1 MMNNNRSFLIFL
13 FCCLTL
19 DIVHLLPT
27 FDTNQ
32 VQHNQSNADPILIE
46 VSWTTQDYDL
56 HTVPALQV
64 VANPLLARQ
73 FSPIYKEI
81 FANLKQLNAEY
92 TRYAAWFPY
101 PKLAVAE
108 LDPPSGIFQCGNV
121 GENFSINLS
130 CEQNG
135 GVISQVD
142 FASYG
147 TSTGT
152 CGQLQQG
159 ACHAANS
166 SDIVKKACVGKQSC
180 SVPSTFKLFGDP
192 CFGTVKRLL
201 IQIQCNPPQNNTYY
215 NFNYLDTMLQD
226 FLDATDG
233 HSRIISFSTQPNW
246 LFKLDT
252 PHIYPDNASL
262 TDWRYPVGT
271 ELVDDTMHAL
281 GDYYGRLVAW
291 YTRGGFID
299 EYGRKHTSNYD
310 YNWDY
315 TEIFNEVESEH
326 SMNVEF
332 YTRAYDAVIQGIRR
346 HTNNYDMKY
355 VGMALAYHNEF
366 DWYRYF
372 LNHSNHAP
380 DIPLDMISYHFYA
393 GAKSRTDPTAW
404 ESFFSQLDGFTFEV
418 EQIEEIR
425 KILSPETRT
434 TIDELGVI
442 LPNDNTPGAP
452 QFPMV
457 YWNAAAA
464 LYAYAWAR
472 ISRQGIDVVG
482 HSQLVGYPELPDLQ
496 LQPQFPSVA
505 LLNWTTGE
513 GTAKYWTTKLLI
525 ETVDIDN
532 DQAVVTETTDLQGQN
547 IFSQAF
553 IGKNSRRWVLI
564 INKRYANIDVFL
576 PGCTGGRM
584 QIINEASGFGP
595 PTEVTLEL
603 SKITLSPFA
612 VAVVHMPPDNRN

>member
-1 MMNNNRSFLIFL
+1 MNIVQYLLAIIL
-13 FCCLTL
+13 YYLACIIAPIQPL
-19 DIVHLLPT
+19 DETGNLQN
-27 FDTNQ
+27 DQ
-32 VQHNQSNADPILIE
+32 VNDDPILIQ
-46 VSWTTQDYDL
+46 VLWTTHDYDL
-56 HTVPALQV
+56 HTIPTLQV
-64 VANPLLARQ
+64 VTNPLVSRQ
-73 FSPIYKEI
+73 FSPVHKQI
-81 FANLKQLNAEY
+81 FTCLKQLNAEY
-92 TRYAAWFPY
+92 ARYAVWFPY

-108 LDPPSGIFQCGNV
+108 LDPPSGLFQCGNV
-121 GENFSINLS
+121 GEDFSINLS
-130 CEQNG
+130 CEQSG
-135 GVISQVD
+135 GVISKVD

-147 TSTGT
+147 TSSGA
-152 CGQLQQG
+152 CGEMQQG
-159 ACHAANS
+159 KCHAANS
-166 SDIVKKACVGKQSC
+166 SEIVQRVCIGQKTC
-180 SVPSTFKLFGDP
+180 SVPATSDLFGDP
-192 CFGTVKRLL
+192 CKRTAKRLL

-215 NFNYLDTMLQD
+215 NFTYLDTMLED

-246 LFKLDT
+246 LFKQDT

-262 TDWRYPVGT
+262 ADWGYPVGT
-271 ELVDDTMHAL
+271 VLVDDTMQAL
-281 GDYYGRLVAW
+281 GDYYGRLFAW

-299 EYGRKHTSNYD
+299 EYGRKHTSNYE

-326 SMNVEF
+326 HMNVEF

-355 VGMALAYHNEF
+355 VGMALGGHNEF

-393 GAKSRTDPTAW
+393 SASSRINPKDY
-404 ESFFSQLDGFTFEV
+404 EEFFSQLDTFTFEV

-442 LPNDNTPGAP
+442 LPDDNTPGAP
-452 QFPMV
+452 QFPMI

-496 LQPQFPSVA
+496 LQPQYPSVA

-513 GTAKYWTTKLLI
+513 GTAKYWTSKLLI
-525 ETVDIDN
+525 ETADIDN
-532 DQAVVTETTDLQGQN
+532 DQAVVTQTTDVSGEN
-547 IFSQAF
+547 IFSQGF
-553 IGKNSRRWVLI
+553 IGKNGRRWVLI
-564 INKRYANIDVFL
+564 INKRYANVDVFL
-576 PGCTGGRM
+576 PGSTGGRM

-595 PTEVTLEL
+595 ATEVTLTL
-603 SKITLSPFA
+603 SRITLSPFA
-612 VAVVHMPPDNRN
+612 IAIVHMPSVDAE